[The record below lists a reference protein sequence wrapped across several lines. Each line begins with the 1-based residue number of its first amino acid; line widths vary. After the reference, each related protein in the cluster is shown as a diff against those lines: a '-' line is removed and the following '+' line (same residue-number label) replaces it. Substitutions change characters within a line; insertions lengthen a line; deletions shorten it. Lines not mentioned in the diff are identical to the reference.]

1 MKSLKQY
8 INECGLVAIATP
20 INTIG
25 MGNPQCPDDDCVGTE
40 PIVVGKPHKLKK
52 INKKK
57 TNEKIK

>member
-1 MKSLKQY
+1 MKSLKKY
-8 INECGLVAIATP
+8 IEECNLATP
-20 INTIG
+20 MNTIG
-25 MGNPQCPDDDCVGTE
+25 MGNPQCPNGDCVGTE